1 MSAFPEWRAGQ
12 IITADDLNSVRLKM
26 AVQVNS
32 QVSTS
37 TTLTDSEVVI
47 PVEAGAVY
55 SYRALI
61 AFSATTASDFS
72 WAWAIPSGATLAR
85 WTISVV
91 EALGSG
97 NNTGGAA
104 IMRSPAA
111 TTQVLSGGNST
122 SSPPAN
128 FQCVYDQG
136 YFEIGGTPG
145 NVVLQFAQGP
155 GASTSDQTILLGSNR
170 TRVFYQRVA

>member
-1 MSAFPEWRAGQ
+1 MAFPQWRAGQ
-12 IITADDLNSVRLKM
+12 ILTADDLNAVRLKM
-26 AVQVNS
+26 AVQVNNGIT
-32 QVSTS
+32 TS
-37 TTLTDSEVVI
+37 NTLTDSEVVI

-55 SYRALI
+55 SYQALI

-72 WAWAIPSGATLAR
+72 WAWRIPSGATLAR

-97 NNTGGAA
+97 NNTGGGA
-104 IMRSPAA
+104 ILRSPAGS
-111 TTQVLSGGNST
+111 TQILSGGNST

-136 YFEIGGTPG
+136 YFETAGTPG
-145 NVVLQFAQGP
+145 DVVLQYAQGP
-155 GASTSDQTILLGSNR
+155 GASTSDQTILLGGNR

>member
-12 IITADDLNSVRLKM
+12 ILTADDLNSVRLKM
-26 AVQVNS
+26 AVQVNN
-32 QVSTS
+32 QVSTTNVLAS
-37 TTLTDSEVVI
+37 SEISI
-47 PVEAGAVY
+47 PVEVGAVY

-72 WAWAIPSGATLAR
+72 WGWSIPAGATLAR

-91 EALGSG
+91 ESLGTG

-111 TTQVLSGGNST
+111 NTQILSGGNST
-122 SSPPAN
+122 SSPPTN

-136 YFEIGGTPG
+136 YFEIGGTAG

-155 GASTSDQTILLGSNR
+155 SASTSDQTILLGGNR